1 MGVGV
6 GVGAACH
13 PAAFEQVSKKGQFG
27 INGPVASK
35 RAVPRSEMSRGLFEG
50 KKNNFSAPPCLEGS
64 RAGIFPLTE
73 HFLPEVFLEA

>member
-50 KKNNFSAPPCLEGS
+50 KKKQLFCSSVSGGEQS
-64 RAGIFPLTE
+64 WYFPID
-73 HFLPEVFLEA
+73 